1 MFVVGRLVKDVF
13 DMFTKA
19 ILVTQRTQWL
29 VVGLE
34 LWGRSQN
41 PKLPRCC
48 SSFDSEWDIFRLLK
62 PQCASHDI
70 IFWGIFTRL
79 LTHAS
84 VKWSLCCICFCD
96 SFRERTVGCLLSSWV
111 CRLNQDPCQFLVFW
125 MCFCQHFRPAMLQV
139 FYGMSSD
146 TAMKAHRDVSL
157 SRVKSNSLRMSNDQ
171 FPTL

>member
-70 IFWGIFTRL
+70 IFWGIL
-79 LTHAS
+79 LDFWHMQVLNGPFVAFAS
-84 VKWSLCCICFCD
+84 VI
-96 SFRERTVGCLLSSWV
+96 LSGKKLW
-111 CRLNQDPCQFLVFW
+111 D
-125 MCFCQHFRPAMLQV
+125 
-139 FYGMSSD
+139 
-146 TAMKAHRDVSL
+146 AHYLAGFVD
-157 SRVKSNSLRMSNDQ
+157 
-171 FPTL
+171 